1 VRIFALDSD
10 VQSQLDTLCEYR
22 VFDNGIHE
30 FIIKGSS
37 REHADAFMSHLDHI
51 YATHTGSNA
60 TVRMLS
66 ENKQGILPMSYIMSQ
81 IKRLMEK
88 YPNTAPTRAA
98 IILPDS
104 PMTSILDTF
113 IRLLRVRQNKVRYYK
128 PQQRE
133 AAIEWL
139 LRND

>member
-1 VRIFALDSD
+1 MTSD
-10 VQSQLDTLCEYR
+10 LKTDLDTLCEYR
-22 VFDNGIHE
+22 LFDNGIHE
-30 FIIKGSS
+30 FIIKGST

-51 YATHTGSNA
+51 YATQVNRSS

-66 ENKQGILPMSYIMSQ
+66 ENKQGILPMSYIMGR
-81 IKRLMEK
+81 IKQLMEK
-88 YPNTAPTRAA
+88 YPNTGPTRAA

-128 PQQRE
+128 PHQRE